1 MDYLFRMVDSLLKSN
16 LETFGATLVE
26 GPKWCGKTTTCKQL
40 AKSVLELQDPD
51 TLEVALQNA
60 RVKPSLLLQGETPRL
75 IDEWQTIPVVWDTVR
90 VAVDRR
96 ISPGQFI
103 LTGSN
108 AVNERKIK
116 HTGTGR
122 ITRMKMYPMSLY
134 ESRDSVGSVSLKQLF
149 DDSQLDIDGLTSSLT
164 IERLVFLACR
174 GGWPATLSV
183 KNANNQLRIARDY
196 VNSVCRTDIST
207 IEGLDSDVEA
217 RPRRR
222 DEMVAHA
229 ILRSYARNISTL
241 AKRKS
246 ILEDVQSQVEGLS
259 DKALDDYLYA
269 LRRLFVIE
277 DVQAW
282 CPAIRSAAAIRSS
295 IKREFTDPS
304 IAVAALGLTPE
315 QLLLDMKT
323 FGFIFE
329 TLCIRDLRAYSQ
341 ALGGT
346 INYYHDRYGLEA
358 DIVLHLEDGRY
369 ALIEC
374 KLGAR
379 DIDDGAAHL
388 LKLKQ
393 LVREHNEKE
402 RQVPIREPDLMII
415 LTGGQMAYRRQDG
428 VLVIPI
434 GCLKD

>member
-1 MDYLFRMVDSLLKSN
+1 MDYLFRMVDSLLESN

-26 GPKWCGKTTTCKQL
+26 GPKWCGKTTTCKQF
-40 AKSVLELQDPD
+40 ANSVLELHDPD

-75 IDEWQTIPVVWDTVR
+75 IDEWQTIPVVWDAVR

-96 ISPGQFI
+96 TSPGQFI

-174 GGWPATLSV
+174 GGWPAALSV

-207 IEGLDSDVEA
+207 IEGLYSDVEA

-222 DEMVAHA
+222 DEMVARA
-229 ILRSYARNISTL
+229 VLRSYARNISTL

-282 CPAIRSAAAIRSS
+282 CPAIRSVAAIRSG

-434 GCLKD
+434 GSLKD